1 MARCKMSPCDAIDAR
16 LADLPDL
23 GDETRIDLE
32 RHAETCQS
40 CRAKLAEYRAL
51 MAVMAALR
59 HFEAPLHVDGERL
72 TRFAIHRAAPTEPD
86 HDQMRLSGVEI
97 QQIEGH
103 VRTCPRCRLAVDSI
117 LEQYREVDIFLA
129 EAGVPPLPIIK
140 PSSRVS
146 LRLELERAWMR
157 AKKALVSIPPYPTAG
172 VALGCLLIVL
182 LWMGP
187 WLRDPY
193 HQLAFVEATETSFL
207 TRDSGSAL
215 TGGISL
221 MNEGRYSEALTLLEQ
236 FSAGDSDARL
246 VTYAH
251 YLSGF
256 ALLCEAKTEVFGR
269 VLAYSGP
276 RLDRAIEHLRIV
288 TESGQSMRLREDAF
302 WLLGKAELMKREP
315 ARALEAL
322 REVEQ
327 IEGRRAREARELI
340 EAVRAVEG

>member
-157 AKKALVSIPPYPTAG
+157 AKKALVSIPPYPTA
-172 VALGCLLIVL
+172 
-182 LWMGP
+182 
-187 WLRDPY
+187 
-193 HQLAFVEATETSFL
+193 FVEATETSFL

-288 TESGQSMRLREDAF
+288 TESGQSMRLAWPSVVFSSFFCGWD
-302 WLLGKAELMKREP
+302 LGFGTRTTNWHSWKQQKR
-315 ARALEAL
+315 
-322 REVEQ
+322 VF
-327 IEGRRAREARELI
+327 
-340 EAVRAVEG
+340 

>member
-1 MARCKMSPCDAIDAR
+1 MSPCDACDAIDAR
-16 LADLPDL
+16 LTDFPDL
-23 GDETRIDLE
+23 RDETRIDLE

-51 MAVMAALR
+51 MAALR
-59 HFEAPLHVDGERL
+59 NFEAPLHVDGERL

-86 HDQMRLSGVEI
+86 YDQTRLSGLEI

-103 VRTCPRCRLAVDSI
+103 VGACPRCRLAVDSI
-117 LEQYREVDIFLA
+117 IEQYREVDLFLT
-129 EAGVPPLPIIK
+129 EAGVPPVPLIK
-140 PSSRVS
+140 RSLWVS
-146 LRLELERAWMR
+146 VRHELERAWIR
-157 AKKALVSIPPYPTAG
+157 AKSTLLSPPPYPTAG

-207 TRDSGSAL
+207 TRDSGSTL

-221 MNEGRYSEALTLLEQ
+221 MNEGRYAEALTLLER
-236 FSAGDSDARL
+236 FSAGESDARL

-256 ALLCEAKTEVFGR
+256 AWLSEAKTEVFGR
-269 VLAYSGP
+269 VLAYSEP

-288 TESGQSMRLREDAF
+288 TESGQSTRLREDAF
-302 WLLGKAELMKREP
+302 WLLGKAELMKRDPE
-315 ARALEAL
+315 RALEAL

-327 IEGRRAREARELI
+327 FDGRRAREARELI
-340 EAVRAVEG
+340 EAVQGVEGG

>member
-182 LWMGP
+182 LWMP
-187 WLRDPY
+187 LSQSPRTPL
-193 HQLAFVEATETSFL
+193 LAWPSVVFSSFFCGWDL
-207 TRDSGSAL
+207 GFGTRTTNWHSWKQQK
-215 TGGISL
+215 
-221 MNEGRYSEALTLLEQ
+221 R
-236 FSAGDSDARL
+236 
-246 VTYAH
+246 
-251 YLSGF
+251 
-256 ALLCEAKTEVFGR
+256 VF
-269 VLAYSGP
+269 
-276 RLDRAIEHLRIV
+276 
-288 TESGQSMRLREDAF
+288 
-302 WLLGKAELMKREP
+302 
-315 ARALEAL
+315 
-322 REVEQ
+322 
-327 IEGRRAREARELI
+327 
-340 EAVRAVEG
+340 

>member
-1 MARCKMSPCDAIDAR
+1 MSPCDACDAIDAR
-16 LADLPDL
+16 LTDFPDL
-23 GDETRIDLE
+23 RDETRIDLE

-51 MAVMAALR
+51 MAALR

-86 HDQMRLSGVEI
+86 YDQMRLSGVEI

-146 LRLELERAWMR
+146 VRLELERAWMR

-187 WLRDPY
+187 LLRDPY

-215 TGGISL
+215 TGGIEL

-269 VLAYSGP
+269 VLAYSEP

-288 TESGQSMRLREDAF
+288 TESGQSTRLREDAF
-302 WLLGKAELMKREP
+302 WLLGKAELMKRDPE
-315 ARALEAL
+315 RALEAL

-327 IEGRRAREARELI
+327 FEGRRAREARELI
-340 EAVRAVEG
+340 EAVQGVEGG

>member
-129 EAGVPPLPIIK
+129 EAGVPPTTDHQTVLEGLPS
-140 PSSRVS
+140 PRARTS
-146 LRLELERAWMR
+146 LDASEEGPCLN
-157 AKKALVSIPPYPTAG
+157 PPVPH
-172 VALGCLLIVL
+172 C
-182 LWMGP
+182 W
-187 WLRDPY
+187 R
-193 HQLAFVEATETSFL
+193 
-207 TRDSGSAL
+207 
-215 TGGISL
+215 
-221 MNEGRYSEALTLLEQ
+221 
-236 FSAGDSDARL
+236 
-246 VTYAH
+246 
-251 YLSGF
+251 
-256 ALLCEAKTEVFGR
+256 
-269 VLAYSGP
+269 GP
-276 RLDRAIEHLRIV
+276 RLSSHRSFVDGTLA
-288 TESGQSMRLREDAF
+288 SGPVPPTGIRGSNRNEFSDSRF
-302 WLLGKAELMKREP
+302 R
-315 ARALEAL
+315 
-322 REVEQ
+322 
-327 IEGRRAREARELI
+327 
-340 EAVRAVEG
+340 

>member
-16 LADLPDL
+16 LTDLPYL
-23 GDETRIDLE
+23 GYETPIDLE

-40 CRAKLAEYRAL
+40 CRAKLAEYWAL
-51 MAVMAALR
+51 MAALR
-59 HFEAPLHVDGERL
+59 TFEAPLHVDGERL

-86 HDQMRLSGVEI
+86 YDQKQLSGVEI

-103 VRTCPRCRLAVDSI
+103 VSTCPRCRLAVDSI
-117 LEQYREVDIFLA
+117 LEQYREVDILLT
-129 EAGVPPLPIIK
+129 EAGVPPVALIK

-146 LRLELERAWMR
+146 VRLELERAWMR
-157 AKKALVSIPPYPTAG
+157 AKNALTSIPPYPTAG

-182 LWMGP
+182 LWTGP

-193 HQLAFVEATETSFL
+193 HQLAFVEASETSFL

-221 MNEGRYSEALTLLEQ
+221 MNEGRYSEALALLDQ
-236 FSAGDSDARL
+236 FSAGDADARL

-256 ALLCEAKTEVFGR
+256 ALLCEAKTEVLGR

-276 RLDRAIEHLRIV
+276 RLERAIEHLRIV
-288 TESGQSMRLREDAF
+288 TESGQSTRLREDAF

-327 IEGRRAREARELI
+327 LEGRRARAARELI
-340 EAVRAVEG
+340 EAVQGIDG